1 MPYEDVPQRL
11 RDMEF
16 VPRSEIIG
24 FIGASEDVRVTLA
37 LEIMAMAGLMQ
48 KDVID
53 GQRVYALTDFGAEVR
68 MTFIVYLEGDCPEC
82 P

>member
-11 RDMEF
+11 RDMEA

-24 FIGASEDVRVTLA
+24 FIGSTEDVRVTLA
-37 LEIMAMAGLMQ
+37 LQIMVMAGLMERTIVDEQ
-48 KDVID
+48 LCY
-53 GQRVYALTDFGAEVR
+53 GLTAFGAEVR
-68 MTFIVYLEGDCPEC
+68 MTFIVYLEGDCPPC